1 MMVIPHWFPLNS
13 SHPDQSEKAH
23 QQHLTGHKGMD
34 SRLLKPPGRAIACGV
49 IHQLI
54 HQLLLLDCLPISPNS
69 ASNAQ
74 DLAKD

>member
-1 MMVIPHWFPLNS
+1 MMVIPHWFPLDS

-54 HQLLLLDCLPISPNS
+54 HQ
-69 ASNAQ
+69 
-74 DLAKD
+74 